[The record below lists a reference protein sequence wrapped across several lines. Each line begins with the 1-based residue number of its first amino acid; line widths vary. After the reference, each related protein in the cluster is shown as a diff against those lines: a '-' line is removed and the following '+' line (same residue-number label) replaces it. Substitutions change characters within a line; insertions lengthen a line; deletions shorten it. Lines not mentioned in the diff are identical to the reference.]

1 MTELNDAANGDNGK
15 KARILLADDSKLV
28 RVSAVKM
35 LATQFDLVLA
45 EDGEDAWQ
53 KICDDDTIQVV
64 FTDLGMPKL
73 DGYGLIRRMRESDNE
88 GIRNQPIIVITGAS
102 EDEGVRRQVFELGAT
117 DFITKPFKSTE
128 LIARAEAHASY
139 RRDTKKLQKAID
151 IDLLTGTLNQ
161 SGLFKQ
167 LEKDISFVN
176 RHGENLALILFE
188 LDHFK
193 SIHDRIGESGTH
205 KILQHT
211 ADALLGAIRREDSI
225 GRFGPDQFLAI
236 LPMAKTDGAIILAKR
251 ISARIKTF
259 KITVAGETLPVSI
272 SAGVA
277 VVRKGEQAAGEKLL
291 HLAEKALHNA
301 KMVGPG
307 EVQLLKLETHG
318 HTPVRVVVSVDKV
331 LEAME
336 AGNFEVRE
344 GTLDAVVERLK
355 PLVALL
361 SEEQRGILLKRD

>member
-1 MTELNDAANGDNGK
+1 MTDQNDTATGASGK

-28 RVSAVKM
+28 RVSAGKM
-35 LATQFDLVLA
+35 LAAQFDLVLA

-53 KICDDDTIQVV
+53 KISSDDSIQVV

-88 GIRNQPIIVITGAS
+88 GIRNQPVIVITGAS
-102 EDEGVRRQVFELGAT
+102 EDEGVRRKVFEVGAT

-139 RRDTKKLQKAID
+139 RRDRKALEDAID
-151 IDLLTGTLNQ
+151 VDLLTGTLNQ

-167 LEKDISFVN
+167 LEKDISFIN
-176 RHGENLALILFE
+176 RHSENLAVILFE

-193 SIHDRIGESGTH
+193 RVHDRIGDDGTTR
-205 KILQHT
+205 ILKHT
-211 ADALLGAIRREDSI
+211 ADALLGAIRKEDSI

-236 LPMAKTDGAIILAKR
+236 LPMAKTEGAIILAKR

-277 VVRKGEQAAGEKLL
+277 VVNKGEHVVRDKLL
-291 HLAEKALHNA
+291 LVAEKALQNA
-301 KMVGPG
+301 RIIGPG
-307 EVQLLKLETHG
+307 EVQLLKLESHG
-318 HTPVRVVVSVDKV
+318 QVPARTLVSIDKI
-331 LEAME
+331 LEAI
-336 AGNFEVRE
+336 NSSSFEIRDD
-344 GTLDAVVERLK
+344 TLDAVVERLR
-355 PLVALL
+355 PLMGLL
-361 SEEQRGILLKRD
+361 SEEQRNLLMDQE